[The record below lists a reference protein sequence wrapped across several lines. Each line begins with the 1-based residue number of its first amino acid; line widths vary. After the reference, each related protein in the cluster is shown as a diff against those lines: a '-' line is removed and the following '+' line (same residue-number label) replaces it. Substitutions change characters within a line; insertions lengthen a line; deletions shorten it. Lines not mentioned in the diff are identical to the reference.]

1 MSAISAIQL
10 YWRPGCPFCMALRR
24 RLRRSGIPVDEVNIW
39 EDPRAAARVRDVA
52 GGNETVPTV
61 FVGQHA
67 LVNPGIK
74 EIETLVRQ
82 AAPHLLDQQPG
93 RPRRR
98 GWPFT

>member
-1 MSAISAIQL
+1 MSVINAVQV

-24 RLRRSGIPVDEVNIW
+24 RLRRSGIPVDEINIW
-39 EDPRAAARVRDVA
+39 EDPQAAARVRDVA

-67 LVNPGIK
+67 LVNPGIR

-82 AAPHLLDQQPG
+82 AAPHLLDQRAG